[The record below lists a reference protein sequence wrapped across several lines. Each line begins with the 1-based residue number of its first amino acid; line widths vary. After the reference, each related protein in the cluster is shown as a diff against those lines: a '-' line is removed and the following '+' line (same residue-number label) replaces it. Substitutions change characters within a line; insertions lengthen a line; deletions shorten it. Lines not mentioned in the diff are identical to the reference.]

1 MCVYAAAYS
10 TTAMKA
16 QNTLLIN
23 SMLVITTSISL
34 SLFPEYSALFK
45 VLRWIFFHY
54 ILYRKLM
61 RQLWLSHFIHEKTEA
76 QRFQLRWGEVRLQSS
91 CSWLFYSSLLSC
103 ERGHSRYYSS
113 WKGRASQREKQNC
126 ECRVQVVMRRPWT
139 PSLCLIKEFTLNF
152 KDSWRGMWKRRDSS
166 TISAL

>member
-45 VLRWIFFHY
+45 VLR
-54 ILYRKLM
+54 
-61 RQLWLSHFIHEKTEA
+61 
-76 QRFQLRWGEVRLQSS
+76 
-91 CSWLFYSSLLSC
+91 
-103 ERGHSRYYSS
+103 
-113 WKGRASQREKQNC
+113 
-126 ECRVQVVMRRPWT
+126 
-139 PSLCLIKEFTLNF
+139 
-152 KDSWRGMWKRRDSS
+152 
-166 TISAL
+166 